1 MSFLTPLTA
10 NDFIEGHSMHNL
22 LSKEKESKE
31 KESKD
36 SEFKETK
43 SKEINIHVIGVGG
56 CGGNAITNMAGL
68 CQHSNIR
75 FTSINTDISAL
86 HQCNNH
92 EVLLIG
98 EATTKGYGAGA
109 DPQVAYNAALQS
121 EEALSTLIENDT
133 IIIIIAGL
141 GGGTGSGVTPV
152 LLDMA
157 KKNNIDVMCF
167 VTLPFKSEGSKRKE
181 IALTALQEIKAAANA
196 TLVLSNDSLMAALN
210 ETVGLLSAF
219 RHCDTQMHRI
229 VEAIITMLTKTGYIN
244 VDINDFSH
252 ILSLEGNTALG
263 VGVAEDGSLLC
274 DALTH
279 ALENPLVDDQ
289 SIIGAQ
295 GVIVQLTCKEEPSL
309 AMYEQMLATLQNLI
323 ESSRALIITGVTVSA
338 ELPHFSEVLVIAT
351 GIPVAP
357 QHSEIKEGGE
367 FEKSTESAEYTELE
381 HYKQLEQFSL
391 LEEVDM
397 IEQSRELEEYREFIE
412 EMLPMKMNG
421 SRINANLE
429 SKYFNIPAFIRQQMK
444 Q

>member
-1 MSFLTPLTA
+1 MLNVLLTPITA
-10 NDFIEGHSMHNL
+10 NDYIEGHSMHNL

-31 KESKD
+31 TE
-36 SEFKETK
+36 
-43 SKEINIHVIGVGG
+43 SKEIHIHVIGVGG
-56 CGGNAITNMAGL
+56 CGGNAITTMASL
-68 CQHSNIR
+68 CQHTNIR

-109 DPQVAYNAALQS
+109 DPQVAHSAARQS
-121 EEALSTLIENDT
+121 EEALSALIENDT

-141 GGGTGSGVTPV
+141 GGGTGSGATPV
-152 LLDMA
+152 LLDIA
-157 KKNNIDVMCF
+157 KKKSIDVMCF
-167 VTLPFKSEGSKRKE
+167 VTLPFKSEGSKRQE
-181 IALTALQEIKAAANA
+181 IALNALEEIKVAANA
-196 TLVLSNDSLMAALN
+196 TLVLSNDSLVAALN

-263 VGVAEDGSLLC
+263 VGVAEDGNGLC

-279 ALENPLVDDQ
+279 ALTNPLVDEQ
-289 SIIGAQ
+289 SIAGAQ

-309 AMYEQMLATLQNLI
+309 VMYEEMLATLQLLI
-323 ESSRALIITGVTVSA
+323 ESSRALIITGVTVSP
-338 ELPHFSEVLVIAT
+338 ELPHFAEVLVIAT
-351 GIPVAP
+351 GIPG
-357 QHSEIKEGGE
+357 QHSKKEKGGE
-367 FEKSTESAEYTELE
+367 IEAGSELEKSTASDEYS
-381 HYKQLEQFSL
+381 KLEQYSL
-391 LEEVDM
+391 LEEIDM
-397 IEQSRELEEYREFIE
+397 LEQSRELEEYRELIGD
-412 EMLPMKMNG
+412 MLPTKMNG
-421 SRINANLE
+421 SRISSNLE

>member
-1 MSFLTPLTA
+1 
-10 NDFIEGHSMHNL
+10 MHNL
-22 LSKEKESKE
+22 LSKEKESKG
-31 KESKD
+31 

-109 DPQVAYNAALQS
+109 DPQVAYNAARQS

-141 GGGTGSGVTPV
+141 GGGTGSGATPV
-152 LLDMA
+152 LLDIA

-181 IALTALQEIKAAANA
+181 IALTALKEIKAAANA

-338 ELPHFSEVLVIAT
+338 ELAHFGEVLVIAA
-351 GIPVAP
+351 GIPVAS
-357 QHSEIKEGGE
+357 QHSEIKEGDE
-367 FEKSTESAEYTELE
+367 DKKSTESAEYTELE
-381 HYKQLEQFSL
+381 QFSL
-391 LEEVDM
+391 LEDVDM
-397 IEQSRELEEYREFIE
+397 VEQSRELEEYREFIG
-412 EMLPMKMNG
+412 EMLPMKING
-421 SRINANLE
+421 SRISANLE